1 MSIASLKLDESAKL
15 EFDVLITGA
24 DGVPNARFVI
34 EGKDFSVSYPCRQ
47 VNEGIEVDVGGL
59 KNVLPAGEY
68 PVRLEIVLENKIYT
82 PMQDTIKL
90 EPIVEINTKTKPA
103 AQIKESVKVLGKV
116 NVTKK
121 AVITEEMQ
129 RQIQV
134 AADVAAVLHYT
145 PSIDMSPA
153 QIIES
158 ALRTVDELPRE
169 ELVKLEKLLVT
180 AETCNVQFDRDL
192 TPTLLEAKKEEDDE
206 DDKKEVLDT
215 ADYKVTPSGK
225 KARAHKVVF
234 NKGEEEKPK
243 IDEVNNMDKEE
254 EKEMSEKRVNAF
266 ARFMNKH
273 GQKSVMKESMMEK
286 ALVEDI
292 ELIDSLTEEQLDE
305 ILKKSD
311 PASKWIS
318 DFVKSKN
325 PKFSSDTKKQR
336 IKRALGA
343 YYSAQRNEEVEIDEQ
358 LGMGMGLGK
367 RMGWCPTAKPVK
379 MEEKSMG
386 VQKPKVNTSPSARDL
401 VRKTLARK

>member
-1 MSIASLKLDESAKL
+1 MSIATLKLDESAKL

-116 NVTKK
+116 SVTKK
-121 AVITEEMQ
+121 SVVTEEMQ
-129 RQIQV
+129 RQIEI
-134 AADVAAVLHYT
+134 AADVAAALKYT
-145 PSIDMSPA
+145 PSIDMTPA

-158 ALRTVDELPRE
+158 ALQTVDELPRE
-169 ELVKLEKLLVT
+169 ELIKLEKMLVM
-180 AETCNVQFDRDL
+180 AETYNIEFNRDL
-192 TPTLLEAKKEEDDE
+192 TPTLLEAKKEEDEDE
-206 DDKKEVLDT
+206 KREVQDT
-215 ADYKVTPSGK
+215 ADYKTTASGK
-225 KARAHKVVF
+225 KVRAHQVVF

-243 IDEVNNMDKEE
+243 IEEADDMDKEQ

-266 ARFMNKH
+266 AKFINKH
-273 GQKSVMKESMMEK
+273 GKKPKLNESMLEK
-286 ALVEDI
+286 ALDEDI
-292 ELIDSLTEEQLDE
+292 ELIDSLSEQQLDE

-311 PASKWIS
+311 PASEWIR

-325 PKFSSDTKKQR
+325 PKFAGDTKKQR

-358 LGMGMGLGK
+358 LGMGLGLGR
-367 RMGWCPTAKPVK
+367 RMGWCPVAPKQAVRN
-379 MEEKSMG
+379 EEKHMD
-386 VQKPKVNTSPSARDL
+386 VKPKVNTSTSARDL